1 MGGMSSLS
9 ATRNPILQAVG
20 LIVGALVTVIAIL
33 IGAVML
39 SLGIGLV
46 VLVGLVMFVRVR
58 WLKHR
63 MKQTG
68 SPTDDIPS
76 GEITGVEYTV
86 IKERAIDE

>member
-1 MGGMSSLS
+1 MGHLS
-9 ATRNPILQAVG
+9 ATENPILQAVG
-20 LIVGALVTVIAIL
+20 LIVGALIAVIAIL

-46 VLVGLVMFVRVR
+46 VLAGLVMFVRVR

-68 SPTDDIPS
+68 TPTNDIPS

-86 IKERAIDE
+86 VKERAIDE